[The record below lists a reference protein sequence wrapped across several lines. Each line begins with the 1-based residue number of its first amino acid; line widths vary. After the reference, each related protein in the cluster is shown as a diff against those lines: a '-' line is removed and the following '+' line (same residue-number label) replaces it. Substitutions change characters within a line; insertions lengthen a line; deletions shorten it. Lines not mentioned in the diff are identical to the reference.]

1 MKNPSF
7 VLRVCLRFL
16 REQNFIHIK
25 DTDVGFGFL
34 SSMWIF
40 LLSLVVVATDG
51 WGLWGYNSNC
61 VYTRADAVG
70 CFARHIDTN
79 HDGVISKEEVDAARE
94 KYAGGFLFRTIQRLS
109 SWVIDIRTEKIL
121 ADCDYDHDGRF
132 TPDDWMR
139 SYKTCVASQWGLC
152 VIKKFCDAA
161 DAETAQPEVMKDVK
175 PPRSWRDW
183 L

>member
-1 MKNPSF
+1 M
-7 VLRVCLRFL
+7 LRVCLRFL